1 MFFKAIPPILEGWLF
16 SVIHNFVVNN
26 FNLYHM
32 KNKFNYVLFS
42 AIAVSIFSCVPQR
55 KLEEEQTKRKS
66 CETELATLKT
76 KSLEDEA
83 KLAEDAKMIVD
94 QTKEIVGLAKDTNV
108 LGTSYRTLVSKYDK
122 LNQINEQLLDKYN
135 RLLEGNLADTRKLSG
150 ELQMTQEQLL
160 KKEDELKKLA
170 AELEAKKKNLDDLT
184 AELKKREARVS
195 ELEDVLR
202 KKDEAANELKKK
214 LSDALLGFEGKGL
227 TITQK
232 NGKVYVSMDESLLF
246 ASGSTSVEAKGI
258 EALKKVAKV
267 LEQNIDINVLI
278 EGHTDDVPMVGK
290 GDIKDNWDLSVM
302 RATSIVKII
311 TKNSS
316 VDPRRLTGAG
326 RGEYFPI
333 DSAKTTEARKKNR
346 RTEIILTPKLDEL
359 FKVLETN

>member
-1 MFFKAIPPILEGWLF
+1 MMKDILKYTLVV
-16 SVIHNFVVNN
+16 VITTGF
-26 FNLYHM
+26 
-32 KNKFNYVLFS
+32 
-42 AIAVSIFSCVPQR
+42 FSCVPQR
-55 KLEEEQTKRKS
+55 KLEEEQAKRESAEK
-66 CETELATLKT
+66 ELAALKT
-76 KSLEDEA
+76 SSQECDTKLKETSQQIADNTKIITGLE
-83 KLAEDAKMIVD
+83 
-94 QTKEIVGLAKDTNV
+94 KDTSIV
-108 LGTSYRTLVSKYDK
+108 GTSYRSLTMKYDK

-135 RLLEGNLADTRKLSG
+135 RLLEGNLADTKKLSG

-160 KKEDELKKLA
+160 KKQDELKL
-170 AELEAKKKNLDDLT
+170 LEAQLNAQKQHLDELT
-184 AELKKREARVS
+184 EELKKREARVA
-195 ELEDVLR
+195 ELEDILK
-202 KKDEAANELKKK
+202 KKDEASNELKKK

-246 ASGSTSVEAKGI
+246 ASGSTTVEAKGV

-267 LEQNIDINVLI
+267 LEQNTEINVLI

-302 RATSIVKII
+302 RATSIVKIM

-316 VDPRRLTGAG
+316 IDPKRLTAAG

-333 DSAKTTEARKKNR
+333 DPAKTPEARKKNR

-359 FKVLETN
+359 LKVLEGN